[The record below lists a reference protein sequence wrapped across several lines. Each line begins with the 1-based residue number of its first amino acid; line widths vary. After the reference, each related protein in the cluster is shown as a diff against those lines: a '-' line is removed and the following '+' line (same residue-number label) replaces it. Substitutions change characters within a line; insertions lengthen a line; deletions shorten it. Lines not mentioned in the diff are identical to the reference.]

1 MIFELVRE
9 QIQEELQRL
18 DSLST
23 ELAEVLKLKRLN
35 TTFRNRLCADI
46 LEDFYLAAENIFKI
60 IAEDIDQSLPSG
72 EQWHKKLLRQMT
84 IETSL
89 RPPLFEREFG
99 NELSDYLKFR
109 HLKRNIYGFMLDW
122 EKMSPLVEKLPQTIK
137 KIKSS
142 VHTFF
147 ELLAEMASDKSE

>member
-9 QIQEELQRL
+9 QIFEELQRI
-18 DSLST
+18 DSLGA
-23 ELAEVLKLKRLN
+23 ELTEVLKLKRLN
-35 TTFRNRLCADI
+35 PAFRNRLCADI
-46 LEDFYLAAENIFKI
+46 LEDFYLAVENIFKI
-60 IAEDIDQSLPSG
+60 IAEDVDQSLPSG

-84 IETSL
+84 IGTPL
-89 RPPLFEREFG
+89 RPPLLEKEFG

-122 EKMSPLVEKLPQTIK
+122 EKMEPLIEKLPQTIK

-142 VHTFF
+142 IHTFL
-147 ELLAEMASDKSE
+147 ELLAKMVSDKSQ

>member
-9 QIQEELQRL
+9 QILEELQRL
-18 DSLST
+18 DSLNA
-23 ELAEVLKLKRLN
+23 ELAEVLKLKRLGP
-35 TTFRNRLCADI
+35 TFRNRLCADI
-46 LEDFYLAAENIFKI
+46 LEDFYLAAESIFKI

-84 IETSL
+84 IGTSL
-89 RPPLFEREFG
+89 RPPLLEKEFG
-99 NELSDYLKFR
+99 NELSGYLKFR

-122 EKMSPLVEKLPQTIK
+122 EKMNSLVEKLPQTIK

-142 VHTFF
+142 VHTFL
-147 ELLAEMASDKSE
+147 ESLAEMVNDK